1 MKNIGILILFAL
13 LSVGSFAQITVKG
26 VVKDSNNEPLIGAFI
41 IEQGNSSNGVVAGM
55 DGDFTIKVASEKAKI
70 EVSYIG
76 FETQILSV
84 SLNMTIVLQESSQ
97 MLGEVEVVAMGF
109 GTKSRISNIA
119 AISQASGAVIRQSP
133 AATLQSALAGR
144 LPGLF
149 QIQGSGQPGRDAGEI
164 FIRGISTY
172 SGASGAT
179 SPLVLIDDVE
189 SNMETLSALS
199 PNEVESVSIL
209 KDAGSTAIFGI
220 KGANGVI
227 LVTTRRG
234 GDGPPRITFRTDFG
248 LQQPTYKN
256 KFLNSYESLS
266 LLREMYRN
274 ENNTVV
280 LDENPQL
287 YSDEALEHFRLGDRP
302 YEYPDVDWYDL
313 MFKKASLQQKYSV
326 DVQGG
331 TDKLNY
337 FISLAYLD
345 QDGLFKTVKKTSGDF
360 NNDYYLKRYNLRSNF
375 DFKVTKDF
383 RLKINAN
390 AILSEINEPHLPTPG
405 EAGTFTIFRRIL
417 GGKNTPWNYPAYN
430 PDGSF
435 GGYTGKT
442 MNPLALLAQ
451 GGYNREFKNN
461 VNGNITLEH
470 NLDFITKGL
479 KVRGVMALT
488 NTWGFERRLRRDR
501 FLTYQYF
508 RDDETGA
515 EQYRPVS
522 IGDHPEVWALPPME
536 SEVEKKKPFIKLN
549 TRFDLL
555 YSRKFGPH
563 SFNGLVLA
571 NWYSNRRA
579 EETPDNSMSISSRL
593 SYDYNS
599 RYLLEL
605 SGAYNGSDRFAE
617 DNRFDFF
624 PSISLGWNLAE
635 EPYMRN
641 FWSKSNVDMF
651 KLRGSYGLSGSDNIS
666 SYGFLETYGT
676 QYDYFFGENPN
687 KILAYVLKSLA
698 NPNVKWETEKKF
710 NIGFDLRMFNNRLGA
725 TVDYFA
731 NRRSDILSKPNSLV
745 LYAGYLNSVLPEM
758 NIGVTDNK
766 GFDGEI
772 SWNDKIGKDF
782 HYNVKGTFGYAKNKI
797 VEMDEAPSEYVLSM
811 QTGRPIGAIFGFI
824 ADGFYNTQA
833 EIDNGPFDALRD
845 VQLGDLKY
853 RDVSGPNGVPDGI
866 IDDYDRVEI
875 GNSRPNFNFG
885 FTLGFQYKNFDFSA
899 LFQGATGAYLS
910 SETMLRIGSTYGRPM
925 PLHKERWTYYD
936 GDGNRV
942 NDAAQLAEMNKN
954 AAFPILA
961 TNNGHNQAT
970 STFWLRSANYL
981 RWKNLEIGY
990 NLPRNWYN
998 KLGVTQIRVYGSA
1011 QNILTFHKLGDFQV
1025 DPESSRTSSSSPN
1038 RSYVGPID
1046 TYPQQRI
1053 YNLGCQITL

>member
-1 MKNIGILILFAL
+1 MKNIGILILFTL
-13 LSVGSFAQITVKG
+13 LSANIFSQVTVRG
-26 VVKDSNNEPLIGAFI
+26 VVTDTKNEPLIGAVV
-41 IEQGNSSNGVVAGM
+41 IEQGNPTNGVAAGM
-55 DGDFTIKVASEKAKI
+55 DGDFTIQVRSNASKI
-70 EVSYIG
+70 EVSYVG
-76 FETQILSV
+76 FETQVLTV
-84 SLNMTIVLQESSQ
+84 SPSMTIILEEASQ

-119 AISQASGAVIRQSP
+119 AISQASGATIRQSP

-172 SGASGAT
+172 SGST
-179 SPLVLIDDVE
+179 SPLILIDDIE
-189 SNMETLSALS
+189 SNMATLSSLS

-234 GDGPPRITFRTDFG
+234 GDGPPRITFRSDIG

-256 KFLNSYESLS
+256 KFLDSYESLS

-274 ENNTVV
+274 GNNSVAI
-280 LDENPQL
+280 DENPQL
-287 YSDEALEHFRLGDRP
+287 YSDEALKHFRLGDLP
-302 YEYPDVDWYDL
+302 YQYPNVDWYDL
-313 MFKKASLQQKYSV
+313 MFKKTSLQQKYTV

-345 QDGLFKTVKKTSGDF
+345 QGGLFRSVEKTTGDF

-383 RLKINAN
+383 LIKINAN

-435 GGYTGKT
+435 GGYNGKT

-451 GGYNREFKNN
+451 GGYSREFQNN
-461 VNGNITLEH
+461 ANGNITLEH

-488 NTWGFERRLRRDR
+488 NTWGFERRLRRSR

-508 RDDETGA
+508 YDNDTGK
-515 EQYRPVS
+515 EEYRPVS
-522 IGDHPEVWALPPME
+522 IGDHPEIWTLPPMDA
-536 SEVEKKKPFIKLN
+536 SVEKKKPYIKLN

-555 YSRKFGPH
+555 YSRKFGGH
-563 SFNGLVLA
+563 SVNALVLG
-571 NWYSNRRA
+571 NWYSNRA
-579 EETPDNSMSISSRL
+579 ASDTPDNSVSISSRL
-593 SYDYNS
+593 SYDYES
-599 RYLLEL
+599 RYLVEL

-617 DNRFDFF
+617 ANRFDFF
-624 PSISLGWNLAE
+624 PSISLGWNMAE
-635 EPYMRN
+635 EPYMRD
-641 FWSKSNVDMF
+641 FWNKAHFEMF
-651 KLRGSYGLSGSDNIS
+651 KLRGSYGLSGSDGIS
-666 SYGFLETYGT
+666 SYGFLETYG
-676 QYDYFFGENPN
+676 QEFDYFFGENPN
-687 KILAYVLKSLA
+687 KINAYVLKTLA
-698 NPNVKWETEKKF
+698 NPNVKWESERKF
-710 NIGFDLRMFNNRLGA
+710 NIGVDTRMFNNRLGI
-725 TVDYFA
+725 TVDYFS
-731 NRRSDILSKPNSLV
+731 NRRHDILSKPNSLV
-745 LYAGYLNSVLPEM
+745 LYAGYLNSVLPQM
-758 NIGVTDNK
+758 NIGITENK
-766 GFDGEI
+766 GWDGEL

-782 HYNVKGTFGYAKNKI
+782 KYNLKGTFGYAKNKI
-797 VEMDEAPSEYVLSM
+797 VEMDEAPSEYLLSM

-824 ADGFYNTQA
+824 TEGFYNTQE
-833 EIDNGPFDALRD
+833 EIDNGPYDALRK
-845 VQLGDLKY
+845 VTLGDLKY

-866 IDDYDRVEI
+866 INDYDKVQI
-875 GNSRPNFNFG
+875 GNSRPDFNFG
-885 FTLGFQYKNFDFSA
+885 FTLGFQYKNVDFSS

-910 SETMLRIGSTYGRPM
+910 SERMLRIGSTLGRPM
-925 PLHKERWTYYD
+925 PIHQGRWTYYD
-936 GDGNRV
+936 NDGNKV
-942 NDAAQLAEMNKN
+942 SDPVLLAEMNKN
-954 AAFPILA
+954 ASFPVLKED
-961 TNNGHNQAT
+961 NGNNQAT
-970 STFWLRSANYL
+970 STFWMRSANYL
-981 RWKNLEIGY
+981 RWKNMEIGY
-990 NLPRNWYN
+990 NLPRKWYN
-998 KLGVTQIRVYGSA
+998 KWGVTQVRIYGNA
-1011 QNILTFHKLGDFQV
+1011 QNLVTFHNLSDFQV
-1025 DPESSRTSSSSPN
+1025 DPESSRTSSSGT
-1038 RSYVGPID
+1038 SYEGPID

-1053 YNLGCQITL
+1053 YNFGCQITL